1 MSSTNKRFAIASA
14 IVIVVAATATVAVLL
29 LFFGRTVAKLHC
41 LKGTECG
48 KIAESLEPTNPG
60 KPQTVMLLGSDARK
74 ADPENERSDTLML
87 VRLDPSKGQIAQLSF
102 PRDLKVEI
110 PGHGPDKLNAA
121 YAIGGVNLSL
131 KVIKQMTGIK
141 VNHVVNINFRGFKD
155 VVNAI
160 GCVYYDVD
168 RRYYHSNIGLAP
180 SQQYAEID
188 VPPGYQRL
196 CGQKGLDLVRFR
208 HDDGDFVRIARQQS
222 FIREARRTIG
232 TKRLFEDRDKLIKI
246 YAKYT
251 TSDIRSTKSLL
262 RLVKLVLASAGDPF
276 HSVKLNADIEGSYV
290 VASQEEINRA
300 VEEFMGRGV
309 KKQKKRKKKKKI
321 ARSKARSD
329 LENGTAAGIEQAA
342 FAVPRVG
349 FPVMYPKM
357 RMRGSQYQGTPRVY
371 PYFGSDD
378 RKYMGVKFV
387 LKTSDG
393 SYYGVMETSWRSP
406 PILHEP
412 SETRKIHGRRYM
424 LYFDRSKLRIVAF
437 RTKRAVYW
445 VSNTLEN
452 KLTSKEMIKIA
463 ASLRTRSDKKGK

>member
-1 MSSTNKRFAIASA
+1 MTKRLAIGSG
-14 IVIVVAATATVAVLL
+14 IVVVVVATATVAVLL

-48 KIAESLEPTNPG
+48 EVAKNLAETNPG
-60 KPQTVMLLGSDARK
+60 KPQTVMLIGSDARK

-87 VRLDPSKGQIAQLSF
+87 VRLDPNIGQIAQLSF
-102 PRDLKVEI
+102 PRDLKVDI

-131 KVIKQMTGIK
+131 KVVKQMTGLKI
-141 VNHVVNINFRGFKD
+141 NHVVNINFRGFKD
-155 VVNAI
+155 VINAI
-160 GCVYYDVD
+160 GCVYYDVP
-168 RRYYHSNIGLAP
+168 RRFYHSNAGLSA

-188 VPPGYQRL
+188 VSPGYQRL
-196 CGQKGLDLVRFR
+196 CGQKGLDFVRFR
-208 HDDGDFVRIARQQS
+208 HDDGDFARIARQQS

-276 HSVKLNADIEGSYV
+276 HSVKLKAGIDDPYV

-300 VEEFMGRGV
+300 VQEFLGQGA
-309 KKQKKRKKKKKI
+309 KKKSKKKKKRKL
-321 ARSKARSD
+321 ARSKSRSD
-329 LENGTAAGIEQAA
+329 LENGSTAGIEQAA
-342 FAVPRVG
+342 FAVPRVH
-349 FPVMYPKM
+349 FPVMYPKT

-371 PYFGSDD
+371 PYRGSDG
-378 RKYMGVKFV
+378 RKYMGVKLV
-387 LKTSDG
+387 LKTKAG
-393 SYYGVMETSWRSP
+393 AYYGVMETNWMNP
-406 PILHEP
+406 PILREP
-412 SETRKIHGRRYM
+412 SETRRIHGRKYL
-424 LYFDRSKLRIVAF
+424 LYFDRNKLRIVALK
-437 RTKRAVYW
+437 TKRAVYW
-445 VSNTLEN
+445 MSNTVEN

-463 ASLRTRSDKKGK
+463 ASLRTRPKKKT